1 MAFAS
6 SKRQRSS
13 QLPLSNIA
21 SLPPNIPRL
30 PTVILTNDD
39 GISDHKPAFDV
50 Q

>member
-13 QLPLSNIA
+13 QLALSNIA
-21 SLPPNIPRL
+21 SLPLNIPRL
-30 PTVILTNDD
+30 PTVILNDD
-39 GISDHKPAFDV
+39 GISDHKLAYDV